1 MLVTPPKQGT
11 GNRRRNRLSVV
22 VPVFNEEAGITDC
35 IERLLAEG
43 DTIDEILIVDNNST
57 DRTASIIKR
66 YAGSHEKVRYIFESR
81 QGVVHARNAGFDAS
95 TCEIVG
101 RIDADTRVQS
111 GWATAI
117 SEFLGPNSTHCAVA
131 GVTYLFE
138 SPFSHIHRFVLDR
151 QIRRGKFN
159 HDRRVLAAAGANMAV
174 KRSAWLKVRKNLSE
188 RTDIHEDMDLSI
200 CLQKIGLTI
209 GQCSSMRVE
218 TSGRRGETH
227 PLVYLKYNR
236 ASVSVLRL
244 HNIMNWRL
252 RLLIWLDTMVHTL
265 TWPIYRAYNF
275 EQERFEFRRLF
286 SKSQGRIMPVHQ

>member
-1 MLVTPPKQGT
+1 M
-11 GNRRRNRLSVV
+11 V

>member
-11 GNRRRNRLSVV
+11 GNRLRNRLSVV

-117 SEFLGPNSTHCAVA
+117 SEFLGPNSTTAPLRALHTSSNPLSRTSI
-131 GVTYLFE
+131 GSYLTDKFDAE
-138 SPFSHIHRFVLDR
+138 SSIMIAECWRPP
-151 QIRRGKFN
+151 
-159 HDRRVLAAAGANMAV
+159 
-174 KRSAWLKVRKNLSE
+174 E
-188 RTDIHEDMDLSI
+188 RTWRSRDL
-200 CLQKIGLTI
+200 
-209 GQCSSMRVE
+209 
-218 TSGRRGETH
+218 RG
-227 PLVYLKYNR
+227 
-236 ASVSVLRL
+236 
-244 HNIMNWRL
+244 
-252 RLLIWLDTMVHTL
+252 
-265 TWPIYRAYNF
+265 
-275 EQERFEFRRLF
+275 
-286 SKSQGRIMPVHQ
+286 

>member
-1 MLVTPPKQGT
+1 M
-11 GNRRRNRLSVV
+11 V

-101 RIDADTRVQS
+101 RIDADTRVQT
-111 GWATAI
+111 GWAAAI
-117 SEFLGPNSTHCAVA
+117 CEFLGPDSTHCAVA

-138 SPFSHIHRFVLDR
+138 SPFSRVHRFVLDR

-159 HDRRVLAAAGANMAV
+159 HDRRVLAATGANMAV
-174 KRSAWLKVRKNLSE
+174 KRSAWLEVRKNLSE